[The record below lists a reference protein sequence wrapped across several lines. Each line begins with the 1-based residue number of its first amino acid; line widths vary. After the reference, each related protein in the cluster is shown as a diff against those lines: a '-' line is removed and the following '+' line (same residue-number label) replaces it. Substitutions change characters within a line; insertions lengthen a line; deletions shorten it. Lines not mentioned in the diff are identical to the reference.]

1 MYQAFTLQI
10 PSDATNLKAPGLHPR
25 IMAALDE
32 MYMHPDRFPT
42 FFQVAH
48 ELPSLQ

>member
-10 PSDATNLKAPGLHPR
+10 PSDSANLKAPDLHPR

-32 MYMHPDRFPT
+32 MYANPNRFPA
-42 FFQVAH
+42 FFQVAR